1 MTAADQ
7 RDREAKEHRGDNH
20 SVIANHFAMM
30 PQMVCEHWSC
40 KVMKQSHCQNM
51 DWLVQKVK
59 REIASQ
65 QKLAMTG
72 ED

>member
-1 MTAADQ
+1 MKGKK
-7 RDREAKEHRGDNH
+7 RDRVAKEARDVNH
-20 SVIANHFAMM
+20 SVIANHFAVL
-30 PQMVCEHWSC
+30 PQMVCEHWCC
-40 KVMKQSHCQNM
+40 KVMKQSHSQNM

-72 ED
+72 AD